1 VRFPRILLAIGLVA
15 AGILLPAFGPTLM
28 APPSGII
35 GMDHD
40 GYVVNGVDSDDDVD
54 PRVPE
59 IVINAGDTITFQN
72 NSRWIHV
79 VGPGDKGLLT
89 PPGHGAMTPRKMM
102 EENESYTTPA
112 WSTPGTY
119 LITCTVHPD
128 MNAKVI
134 VLP

>member
-1 VRFPRILLAIGLVA
+1 VQFPRILVALGLVV
-15 AGILLPAFGPTLM
+15 AGVSLPAFGPTLV
-28 APPSGII
+28 APPPGVV
-35 GMDHD
+35 GMDHE
-40 GYVVNGVDSDDDVD
+40 GYVLSGVNPDEDGGSEA
-54 PRVPE
+54 PE
-59 IVINAGDTITFQN
+59 IVIRAGDTITFQN

-79 VGPGDKGLLT
+79 VGPGDKGLLM
-89 PPGHGAMTPRKMM
+89 PPGHGAMSPRKLM

-112 WSTPGTY
+112 WLTPGAY